1 MDRDDPLVHLEQE
14 HKKFI
19 ILFARVHPGETNSS
33 FMMHGFLK
41 FILSNHPDAKELRK
55 KFVFKIVPIVN
66 PDGVIGGNYRS
77 SFSGSDLNR

>member
-1 MDRDDPLVHLEQE
+1 LEQE

-41 FILSNHPDAKELRK
+41 FILSNHADAKELRK